1 MPGLV
6 GDVAIPAVFEPVHDV
21 IIPGLICFPV
31 VLPARGQRRNDVVYL
46 DWSGTSSYLQCL
58 SRCGRRW
65 RAGRTCRSGRGA
77 RCDGVMS
84 SSAAAGAMQDSDSDE
99 DQLMIVAKV
108 SDANSPIIA
117 CVVIVVR

>member
-1 MPGLV
+1 
-6 GDVAIPAVFEPVHDV
+6 
-21 IIPGLICFPV
+21 
-31 VLPARGQRRNDVVYL
+31 
-46 DWSGTSSYLQCL
+46 
-58 SRCGRRW
+58 
-65 RAGRTCRSGRGA
+65 
-77 RCDGVMS
+77 MS